1 MMKKRTKNSSKNLR
15 VKNATQNEYDGI
27 KFRSKLETY
36 MYKVLKENGINTE
49 YETKRYTLLPSF
61 KFEDKTI
68 RPITYLPDFIG
79 DGFIIECKGYPNDAW
94 PLREKLMKYYLSN
107 NEPDIKYYLVHT
119 KKEIDTLVKTLKS
132 NIL

>member
-1 MMKKRTKNSSKNLR
+1 
-15 VKNATQNEYDGI
+15 
-27 KFRSKLETY
+27 

-107 NEPDIKYYLVHT
+107 NEPNIKYYLVHT